1 MQAPTNSIL
10 DGEGERLYV
19 KNFDTARIDKR
30 CLAVVLVLFLLM
42 SCAAAVA
49 QDVRRFV
56 SSKAGDRI
64 SPKPVLQFAP
74 GGDSATVNFAIDEN
88 VRYQKM
94 DGFGA
99 SFLEAGL
106 ICLNRLPPAKR
117 ESVLRALFDPDTG
130 AGFSAMKTVI
140 ASTDF
145 MSAGPFYSYD
155 GVPGDVAMNHFSI
168 ARDLGP
174 NGLITFIKLARR
186 YGNFVLQAP
195 MDYPPDWML
204 IDVNKN
210 QDVNPRY
217 YDALAHYCL
226 RYLQE
231 YEKHGVFVDYLSLF
245 NEPDIYTK
253 IPYNEIDALL
263 KDHVGP
269 LFKKEGIRTRIMLS
283 EAPNREDAARNY
295 PLVLD
300 DPAARQYVSVVPYHG
315 YDNQDWDKILNLHRQ
330 YPDLPLWMT
339 EVCYAYDSGTP
350 KSMPL
355 PRFDFEDGDY
365 WGNQIFNDLEVY
377 TSAWIY
383 WNMILDEKGGP
394 WSVSKIHGNP
404 DPNVQH
410 PVVIVDRH
418 SKKVTYTGLYYYLAH
433 FSKFVR
439 PGDIRVKTTG
449 SLDGVRVMAFQAPD
463 GSIVAELMNSKKED
477 VEVGVKFHDRVLRM
491 KLPATSITTA
501 LWSGKPAKAEAAGD
515 VGADAFV
522 RPAEHGEAY
531 PHGSPLTL
539 SLRHP
544 TR

>member
-1 MQAPTNSIL
+1 MKRSKAQRRK
-10 DGEGERLYV
+10 GYV
-19 KNFDTARIDKR
+19 VATSAIFFLVACTAT
-30 CLAVVLVLFLLM
+30 
-42 SCAAAVA
+42 VA
-49 QDVRRFV
+49 QDVRLFV
-56 SSKAGDRI
+56 SSKAGDRM
-64 SPKPVLQFAP
+64 SSKPALRFEQDKDPSIIQFE
-74 GGDSATVNFAIDEN
+74 IDDD
-88 VRYQKM
+88 VTYQRI

-106 ICLNRLPPAKR
+106 ICLNSLPPGER
-117 ESVLRALFDPDTG
+117 ESVLRALFDPEKG

-155 GVPGDVAMNHFSI
+155 DVPGDVAMSHFSI
-168 ARDLGP
+168 ARDLEP

-186 YGNFVLQAP
+186 YGKFVLQAP

-204 IDVNKN
+204 FDVNKN
-210 QDVNPRY
+210 QDVNSQY
-217 YDALAHYCL
+217 YDALARYYL

-253 IPYNEIDALL
+253 IPYNAIDVLL
-263 KDHVGP
+263 RDHVGP
-269 LFKKEGIRTRIMLS
+269 LFKKERIRTRIMLS

-300 DPAARQYVSVVPYHG
+300 DPAARQYVSVAPYHG
-315 YDNQDWDKILNLHRQ
+315 YDNKDWDKILNLHRQ

-339 EVCYAYDSGTP
+339 EVCYAYDAGTP

-365 WGNQIFNDLEVY
+365 WGNQIFNDLEVD

-394 WSVSKIHGNP
+394 WSVSEIHGNP

-410 PVVIVDRH
+410 PVVIIDRR
-418 SKKVTYTGLYYYLAH
+418 SKKVTYTGLYYYLTH

-439 PGDIRVKTTG
+439 PGDVRIKTTG
-449 SLDGVRVMAFQAPD
+449 PLDGVRVMAFKAPD
-463 GSIVAELMNSKKED
+463 GEIVTELMNSKDKD
-477 VEVGVKFHDRVLRM
+477 VEIAVKFHDRVLRL
-491 KLPATSITTA
+491 KLPAISITTA
-501 LWSGKPAKAEAAGD
+501 LWSSKSAKAEAAEH
-515 VGADAFV
+515 
-522 RPAEHGEAY
+522 AEEIKGKT
-531 PHGSPLTL
+531 GS
-539 SLRHP
+539 
-544 TR
+544 

>member
-1 MQAPTNSIL
+1 MQALANSGVCTIL
-10 DGEGERLYV
+10 DGEGREIVREDLEI
-19 KNFDTARIDKR
+19 AQIDKR
-30 CLAVVLVLFLLM
+30 CLAMFLGVFLLM
-42 SCAAAVA
+42 SGVATVA
-49 QDVRRFV
+49 QGVQTLV

-64 SPKPVLQFAP
+64 TPKPILRFEPAR
-74 GGDSATVNFAIDEN
+74 DSGAANFEIDDA
-88 VRYQKM
+88 VTYQKM

-106 ICLNRLPPAKR
+106 ICLNSLPASER
-117 ESVLRALFDPDTG
+117 ESVLRALFDPEKG

-145 MSAGPFYSYD
+145 MSAGSFYSYD
-155 GVPGDVAMNHFSI
+155 DVPGDVAMSHFSV

-186 YGNFVLQAP
+186 YGKFVLQAP

-204 IDVNKN
+204 FDVNKN
-210 QDVNPRY
+210 QDVNPQY
-217 YDALAHYCL
+217 YDALARYYL

-231 YEKHGVFVDYLSLF
+231 YEKHGIFVDYLSLF

-269 LFKKEGIRTRIMLS
+269 LLKKEGIRTRIMLS
-283 EAPNREDAARNY
+283 EAPDRDDAARNY
-295 PLVLD
+295 PLLLD

-315 YDNQDWDKILNLHRQ
+315 YDNKDWDKIVNLHRQ

-339 EVCYAYDSGTP
+339 EVCYAYDAGTP
-350 KSMPL
+350 KSMLL

-365 WGNQIFNDLEVY
+365 WGNQIFNDLEVD

-394 WSVSKIHGNP
+394 WSGSEIHGDP
-404 DPNVQH
+404 DPNIQH
-410 PVVIVDRH
+410 PVVIIDRR

-439 PGDIRVKTTG
+439 PGDIRIKTAG
-449 SLDGVRVMAFQAPD
+449 SLDGVRVMAFKAPD
-463 GSIVAELMNSKKED
+463 GKIVAEIMNSKDKD
-477 VEVGVKFHDRVLRM
+477 VEIGVKFQGRVLRV
-491 KLPATSITTA
+491 KLPAISITTA
-501 LWSGKPAKAEAAGD
+501 LWNSKSAKAETAGRAHQARSKM
-515 VGADAFV
+515 G
-522 RPAEHGEAY
+522 G
-531 PHGSPLTL
+531 
-539 SLRHP
+539 
-544 TR
+544 

>member
-1 MQAPTNSIL
+1 MKSLEAEVSGRAYL
-10 DGEGERLYV
+10 FG
-19 KNFDTARIDKR
+19 F
-30 CLAVVLVLFLLM
+30 AVFLLAA
-42 SCAAAVA
+42 CAVTGA

-64 SPKPVLQFAP
+64 TPKAVVHFE
-74 GGDSATVNFAIDEN
+74 GHDSFPANFVINDE
-88 VRYQKM
+88 VKYQKI

-106 ICLNRLPPAKR
+106 MCLNSLPVSER
-117 ESVLRALFDPDTG
+117 ESVVRALFDPEKG

-155 GVPGDVAMNHFSI
+155 GVPGDVDMNHFSI

-174 NGLITFIKLARR
+174 NGLITFIKMARR

-204 IDVNKN
+204 VDVNRN
-210 QDVNPRY
+210 QDLNPRY
-217 YDALAHYCL
+217 YDALARYYL

-231 YEKHGVFVDYLSLF
+231 YDKQGVFIDYLSLF

-253 IPYNEIDALL
+253 IPYNEIDVLL

-269 LFKKEGIRTRIMLS
+269 LLKKENIRTRIMLS

-295 PLVLD
+295 PMVLD
-300 DPAARQYVSVVPYHG
+300 DPAARRYVSVAPYHG
-315 YDNQDWDKILNLHRQ
+315 YDDKNWDKISSLHRR

-339 EVCYAYDSGTP
+339 EVCYAYDAGTP

-365 WGNQIFNDLEVY
+365 WGNQIFNDLEVF

-394 WSVSKIHGNP
+394 WSVSEIHGNP

-410 PVVIVDRH
+410 PVVIINRK
-418 SKKVTYTGLYYYLAH
+418 SKNVTYTGLYYYLAH

-439 PGDIRVKTTG
+439 PGDVRIESTG
-449 SLDGVRVMAFQAPD
+449 SLDGVRVMAFKTPD
-463 GSIVAELMNSKKED
+463 GGIVTELMNSRNKD
-477 VEVGVKFHDRVLRM
+477 VEASVKFHDRMVRLT
-491 KLPATSITTA
+491 LPAISITTA
-501 LWSGKPAKAEAAGD
+501 LWNNQGGEMDRAANNN
-515 VGADAFV
+515 
-522 RPAEHGEAY
+522 PQ
-531 PHGSPLTL
+531 LTK
-539 SLRHP
+539 
-544 TR
+544 

>member
-1 MQAPTNSIL
+1 M
-10 DGEGERLYV
+10 ERSKAQTTKRYAVATLAIFFLV
-19 KNFDTARIDKR
+19 ACTAT
-30 CLAVVLVLFLLM
+30 
-42 SCAAAVA
+42 VA

-64 SPKPVLQFAP
+64 SSKPTLRFEQDR
-74 GGDSATVNFAIDEN
+74 DSSIVKFEIDDD
-88 VRYQKM
+88 VTYQRI
-94 DGFGA
+94 DGVGA

-106 ICLNRLPPAKR
+106 ICLNSLPPGER
-117 ESVLRALFDPDTG
+117 DSVLRALFDREKG

-155 GVPGDVAMNHFSI
+155 DVPGDVAMSHFSI
-168 ARDLGP
+168 ARDLEP

-186 YGNFVLQAP
+186 YGKFVLQAP

-204 IDVNKN
+204 IDVSKN
-210 QDVNPRY
+210 QDVSPQY
-217 YDALAHYCL
+217 YDALARYYL
-226 RYLQE
+226 RYLEE

-263 KDHVGP
+263 RDHVGP
-269 LFKKEGIRTRIMLS
+269 LFTKQDIRTRIMLS

-295 PLVLD
+295 PLVLN
-300 DPAARQYVSVVPYHG
+300 DPAARQYVSVAPYHG
-315 YDNQDWDKILNLHRQ
+315 YDNKDWDKILDLHRQ

-339 EVCYAYDSGTP
+339 EVCYAYDAGTS

-394 WSVSKIHGNP
+394 WSVSEIHGNP

-410 PVVIVDRH
+410 PVVIIDRH
-418 SKKVTYTGLYYYLAH
+418 SGKVTYTGLYYYLAH

-439 PGDIRVKTTG
+439 PGDIRVQTAG
-449 SLDGVRVMAFQAPD
+449 SLAGVRVMAFKAPD
-463 GSIVAELMNSKKED
+463 GKMVAELMNSKDED
-477 VEVGVKFHDRVLRM
+477 VETSLRFHDRVLRV
-491 KLPATSITTA
+491 KLPAISITTA
-501 LWSGKPAKAEAAGD
+501 LWNPESAQAGAVRNAVVEAK
-515 VGADAFV
+515 F
-522 RPAEHGEAY
+522 
-531 PHGSPLTL
+531 
-539 SLRHP
+539 
-544 TR
+544 

>member
-1 MQAPTNSIL
+1 M
-10 DGEGERLYV
+10 
-19 KNFDTARIDKR
+19 KNCETARIDKGR
-30 CLAVVLVLFLLM
+30 LAKVIAVFLLM
-42 SCAAAVA
+42 SCVASVA
-49 QDVRRFV
+49 QNVQTFV
-56 SSKAGDRI
+56 SSRAGDRI
-64 SPKPVLQFAP
+64 TRKPILRFERDRDPKA
-74 GGDSATVNFAIDEN
+74 ANFEIDDL
-88 VRYQKM
+88 VTYQKI

-106 ICLNRLPPAKR
+106 ICLNSLPQNER
-117 ESVLRALFDPDTG
+117 ESVLRALFDPDKG

-155 GVPGDVAMNHFSI
+155 DVPGDVTLEHFSI

-186 YGNFVLQAP
+186 YGKFVLQAP

-210 QDVNPRY
+210 QDVNPQY
-217 YDALAHYCL
+217 YDALAHYYL
-226 RYLQE
+226 RYLKE
-231 YEKHGVFVDYLSLF
+231 YEKHGIFVDYLSLF

-263 KDHVGP
+263 RDHVGP
-269 LFKKEGIRTRIMLS
+269 LFMKQDIRTRIMLS

-295 PLVLD
+295 PLVLN
-300 DPAARQYVSVVPYHG
+300 DPAARQYVSVAPYHG
-315 YDNQDWDKILNLHRQ
+315 YDNKDWDKILDLHRK

-339 EVCYAYDSGTP
+339 EVCYAYDAGTP

-394 WSVSKIHGNP
+394 WSVSEIHGNP
-404 DPNVQH
+404 DPNIQH
-410 PVVIVDRH
+410 PVVIIDRH

-439 PGDIRVKTTG
+439 PGAIRIKTIG
-449 SLDGVRVMAFQAPD
+449 SDDGVRVMAFKAPD
-463 GSIVAELMNSKKED
+463 GKIVAELMNSKRED
-477 VEVGVKFHDRVLRM
+477 VEVGVTFHDRVLRL
-491 KLPATSITTA
+491 KLPAISITTA
-501 LWSGKPAKAEAAGD
+501 LWNIESVKAQATTM
-515 VGADAFV
+515 
-522 RPAEHGEAY
+522 RTGEERYQA
-531 PHGSPLTL
+531 
-539 SLRHP
+539 

>member
-1 MQAPTNSIL
+1 M
-10 DGEGERLYV
+10 
-19 KNFDTARIDKR
+19 KNCETARIDKGR
-30 CLAVVLVLFLLM
+30 LAKAIAVFLLM
-42 SCAAAVA
+42 SCVASVA
-49 QDVRRFV
+49 QNVQIFV

-64 SPKPVLQFAP
+64 TRKPILRFEPDRDPRA
-74 GGDSATVNFAIDEN
+74 ANFEINDL
-88 VRYQKM
+88 VTYQKI

-106 ICLNRLPPAKR
+106 ICLNSLPPNER
-117 ESVLRALFDPDTG
+117 ESVLRALFDPHKG

-155 GVPGDVAMNHFSI
+155 DVPGDVTLEHFSI

-186 YGNFVLQAP
+186 YGKFVLQAP

-217 YDALAHYCL
+217 YDALARYYL
-226 RYLQE
+226 RYLKE
-231 YEKHGVFVDYLSLF
+231 YEKHGVFVDYISLF

-263 KDHVGP
+263 RDHVGP
-269 LFKKEGIRTRIMLS
+269 LFMKQDIRTRIMLS

-295 PLVLD
+295 PLVLN
-300 DPAARQYVSVVPYHG
+300 DPAARQYVSVAPYHG
-315 YDNQDWDKILNLHRQ
+315 YDNKDWDKILDLHRQ

-339 EVCYAYDSGTP
+339 EVCYAYDAGTP

-394 WSVSKIHGNP
+394 WSVSEIHGNP
-404 DPNVQH
+404 DPNIQH
-410 PVVIVDRH
+410 PVVIIDRH

-439 PGDIRVKTTG
+439 PGAIRIKTIG
-449 SLDGVRVMAFQAPD
+449 SDDGVRVMAFKAPD
-463 GSIVAELMNSKKED
+463 GKIVAELMNSKRED
-477 VEVGVKFHDRVLRM
+477 VEVGVTFHDRVLRL
-491 KLPATSITTA
+491 KLPAISITTA
-501 LWSGKPAKAEAAGD
+501 LWNIESVKAQATHECGQ
-515 VGADAFV
+515 V
-522 RPAEHGEAY
+522 RNDIRQQDKKINY
-531 PHGSPLTL
+531 
-539 SLRHP
+539 R
-544 TR
+544 

>member
-1 MQAPTNSIL
+1 MQ
-10 DGEGERLYV
+10 GVEV
-19 KNFDTARIDKR
+19 KRKR
-30 CLAVVLVLFLLM
+30 KCLLVAGLAIFLWT
-42 SCAAAVA
+42 SCAFTVA
-49 QDVRRFV
+49 QDVQTFV

-64 SPKPVLQFAP
+64 TPRSVLHFQQ
-74 GGDSATVNFAIDEN
+74 DQDRSTVNFEIDDA
-88 VRYQKM
+88 VAYQKM

-106 ICLNRLPPAKR
+106 ICLNSLPAPER
-117 ESVLRALFDPDTG
+117 ESVLRTLFDPQKG

-155 GVPGDVAMNHFSI
+155 DVRGDVAMTHFSI

-174 NGLITFIKLARR
+174 NGLITFIKQARR

-204 IDVNKN
+204 FDVNKN
-210 QDVNPRY
+210 QDVNPQY
-217 YDALAHYCL
+217 YDALARYYL

-231 YEKHGVFVDYLSLF
+231 YDKHGVFIDYLSLF

-269 LFKKEGIRTRIMLS
+269 LLKKEGIRTRIMLS

-295 PLVLD
+295 PLVLND
-300 DPAARQYVSVVPYHG
+300 AAARQYVSVVPYHG
-315 YDNQDWDKILNLHRQ
+315 YDNQDWDKIVNLHHQ

-339 EVCYAYDSGTP
+339 EVCYAYDAGTP
-350 KSMPL
+350 KSMSL

-394 WSVSKIHGNP
+394 WSVSEIHGNP

-410 PVVIVDRH
+410 PVVIINRR

-439 PGDIRVKTTG
+439 PGAVRIKTTG
-449 SLDGVRVMAFQAPD
+449 SLDGVRVMAFKAPD
-463 GSIVAELMNSKKED
+463 GRIVTELMNSKGED
-477 VEVGVKFHDRVLRM
+477 VEMGVKFHDRVLRL
-491 KLPATSITTA
+491 KLPAISITTA
-501 LWSGKPAKAEAAGD
+501 LWNIGD
-515 VGADAFV
+515 CQDPDQPRCARQV
-522 RPAEHGEAY
+522 RSTTSRPREIHKSITG
-531 PHGSPLTL
+531 
-539 SLRHP
+539 
-544 TR
+544 

>member
-1 MQAPTNSIL
+1 MKSSKAQKRKGYLATTLAIFFL
-10 DGEGERLYV
+10 V
-19 KNFDTARIDKR
+19 ACTAT
-30 CLAVVLVLFLLM
+30 
-42 SCAAAVA
+42 VA
-49 QDVRRFV
+49 QDVRLFV
-56 SSKAGDRI
+56 SSKARDRI
-64 SPKPVLQFAP
+64 SSKPTLRFEQDRDPSIVKFEIDDA
-74 GGDSATVNFAIDEN
+74 VN
-88 VRYQKM
+88 YQRI

-106 ICLNRLPPAKR
+106 ICLNSLPPRER
-117 ESVLRALFDPDTG
+117 ESVLRALFDPEKG

-155 GVPGDVAMNHFSI
+155 DVRGDVAMSHFSI
-168 ARDLGP
+168 ARDLEP

-186 YGNFVLQAP
+186 YGKFVLQAP

-204 IDVNKN
+204 VDVNKN
-210 QDVNPRY
+210 QDVNSKY
-217 YDALAHYCL
+217 YDALARYYL

-253 IPYNEIDALL
+253 IPYNEIDVLL
-263 KDHVGP
+263 RDHVGP
-269 LFKKEGIRTRIMLS
+269 LLKKEGIRTRIMLS

-300 DPAARQYVSVVPYHG
+300 DPAARQYVAVAPYHG
-315 YDNQDWDKILNLHRQ
+315 YDNKDWEQILNLHRQ

-339 EVCYAYDSGTP
+339 EVCYAYDAGTP

-365 WGNQIFNDLEVY
+365 WGNQIFNDLEVD

-394 WSVSKIHGNP
+394 WSVSEIHGNP

-410 PVVIVDRH
+410 PVVIIDRR

-439 PGDIRVKTTG
+439 PGDVRIKTTG
-449 SLDGVRVMAFQAPD
+449 SLDGVRVMAFKAPD
-463 GSIVAELMNSKKED
+463 GEIVTELMNSKDKD
-477 VEVGVKFHDRVLRM
+477 VEMGVKFHDRVLRL
-491 KLPATSITTA
+491 KLPAISITTG
-501 LWSGKPAKAEAAGD
+501 LWSSKSAKAEAAEHAED
-515 VGADAFV
+515 VKSKT
-522 RPAEHGEAY
+522 
-531 PHGSPLTL
+531 GS
-539 SLRHP
+539 
-544 TR
+544 

>member
-1 MQAPTNSIL
+1 LCVTNF
-10 DGEGERLYV
+10 
-19 KNFDTARIDKR
+19 KTARINKV
-30 CLAVVLVLFLLM
+30 CLGMFLAVFLLVF
-42 SCAAAVA
+42 CVVTVA
-49 QDVRRFV
+49 QNVQTFV
-56 SSKAGDRI
+56 SSKAGDRM
-64 SPKPVLQFAP
+64 SPKPVLRFEQKRNA
-74 GGDSATVNFAIDEN
+74 ATVNFEIDD
-88 VRYQKM
+88 VVTYQKI

-106 ICLNRLPPAKR
+106 ICLNSLPQSER
-117 ESVLRALFDPDTG
+117 ESVLRALFDPDKG

-155 GVPGDVAMNHFSI
+155 DVAGDVAMNHFSI

-186 YGNFVLQAP
+186 YGRFVLQAP

-204 IDVNKN
+204 IDVNEN
-210 QDVNPRY
+210 QDVNPQY
-217 YDALAHYCL
+217 YDALAHYYL
-226 RYLQE
+226 RYLRD

-253 IPYNEIDALL
+253 IPYNEIEVLL
-263 KDHVGP
+263 KEHVGP
-269 LFKKEGIRTRIMLS
+269 LLKKEGIRTRIMLS

-295 PLVLD
+295 PFVLD
-300 DPAARQYVSVVPYHG
+300 DSAARQYVSVAPYHG
-315 YDNQDWDKILNLHRQ
+315 YDNKDWDKILNLHRE

-339 EVCYAYDSGTP
+339 EVCYAYDAGTP

-394 WSVSKIHGNP
+394 WSVSEIHGNP

-410 PVVIVDRH
+410 PVVIIDRH
-418 SKKVTYTGLYYYLAH
+418 SKQVTYTGLYYYLAH

-439 PGDIRVKTTG
+439 PGAIRVKTTG
-449 SLDGVRVMAFQAPD
+449 SLSGVRVMAFKAPH
-463 GSIVAELMNSKKED
+463 GKIVTEVMNSKHED
-477 VEVGVKFHDRVLRM
+477 VEMSVKFHDRVLRL
-491 KLPATSITTA
+491 KLPAISITTA
-501 LWSGKPAKAEAAGD
+501 FWNSENIKAQTTQNAPE
-515 VGADAFV
+515 
-522 RPAEHGEAY
+522 R
-531 PHGSPLTL
+531 
-539 SLRHP
+539 
-544 TR
+544 

>member
-1 MQAPTNSIL
+1 MKNSEAEERGRGYLVATFAIL
-10 DGEGERLYV
+10 FFFFFV
-19 KNFDTARIDKR
+19 ASTAT
-30 CLAVVLVLFLLM
+30 
-42 SCAAAVA
+42 VA
-49 QDVRRFV
+49 QNVQRFV

-64 SPKPVLQFAP
+64 TPKPVLHFQQDQDP
-74 GGDSATVNFAIDEN
+74 SAVKFEINDDIT
-88 VRYQKM
+88 YQKM

-99 SFLEAGL
+99 SFLEAGI
-106 ICLNRLPPAKR
+106 ICLNSLPPSER

-130 AGFSAMKTVI
+130 AGFSLMKTVI

-155 GVPGDVAMNHFSI
+155 GVPGDVAMKHFSI

-186 YGNFVLQAP
+186 YGKFVLQAP

-204 IDVNKN
+204 VDVNKN
-210 QDVNPRY
+210 QDVNPQY
-217 YDALAHYCL
+217 YDALARYYL

-231 YEKHGVFVDYLSLF
+231 YEKQGVFVDYLSLF

-253 IPYNEIDALL
+253 IPYNEIDTLL
-263 KDHVGP
+263 RDHVGP
-269 LFKKEGIRTRIMLS
+269 LFRKESIRTRIMLS

-300 DPAARQYVSVVPYHG
+300 DSAARQYVSVAPYHG
-315 YDNQDWDKILNLHRQ
+315 YDNKDWDKILNLHRQ

-339 EVCYAYDSGTP
+339 EVCYAYDAGTP
-350 KSMPL
+350 KSMSL

-377 TSAWIY
+377 TSGWIY

-394 WSVSKIHGNP
+394 WSVSEIHGNP

-410 PVVIVDRH
+410 PVVIVDRRT
-418 SKKVTYTGLYYYLAH
+418 KKVTYTGLYYYLVH

-439 PGDIRVKTTG
+439 PGDIRIKTSG
-449 SLDGVRVMAFQAPD
+449 SLDGVRVMAFKTPD
-463 GSIVAELMNSKKED
+463 GKIVTELMNSRRED
-477 VEVGVKFHDRVLRM
+477 VEVGVTFHDRVLRL
-491 KLPATSITTA
+491 KLPAISITTA
-501 LWSGKPAKAEAAGD
+501 LWNIESAKAQTSQNALD
-515 VGADAFV
+515 
-522 RPAEHGEAY
+522 R
-531 PHGSPLTL
+531 
-539 SLRHP
+539 
-544 TR
+544 

>member
-1 MQAPTNSIL
+1 M
-10 DGEGERLYV
+10 
-19 KNFDTARIDKR
+19 NFDTKRIDKGCR
-30 CLAVVLVLFLLM
+30 AAVLAVFLLM
-42 SCAAAVA
+42 CCVATVA
-49 QDVRRFV
+49 QDVHAFV
-56 SSKAGDRI
+56 SSKAGDRM
-64 SPKPVLQFAP
+64 SPGAGLQFEQN
-74 GGDSATVNFAIDEN
+74 GSSGSANFEIDDAIT
-88 VRYQKM
+88 YQKI

-99 SFLEAGL
+99 SFQEAGL
-106 ICLNRLPPAKR
+106 VSLNSLPR
-117 ESVLRALFDPDTG
+117 SERDSVLRALFDPEKG

-155 GVPGDVAMNHFSI
+155 DVRGDVSLKHFSI

-186 YGNFVLQAP
+186 YGTFVLQAP
-195 MDYPPDWML
+195 MDYPPDWMM

-217 YDALAHYCL
+217 YDALARYYL
-226 RYLQE
+226 RYLRE
-231 YEKHGVFVDYLSLF
+231 YDKHGVLIDYLSLF

-253 IPYNEIDALL
+253 IPYNEIDTLL
-263 KDHVGP
+263 KEHVGP
-269 LFKKEGIRTRIMLS
+269 LLKKEGIRTRIMLS

-300 DPAARQYVSVVPYHG
+300 DSAARQYVSVAPYHG
-315 YDNQDWDKILNLHRQ
+315 YDNKDWDKILDLHRE

-339 EVCYAYDSGTP
+339 EVCYAYDAGTP
-350 KSMPL
+350 KSMSL

-394 WSVSKIHGNP
+394 WSVSEIHGNP

-410 PVVIVDRH
+410 PVVIIDRH
-418 SKKVTYTGLYYYLAH
+418 SKQVTYTGLYYYLAH

-439 PGDIRVKTTG
+439 PGAMRVKTTG
-449 SLDGVRVMAFQAPD
+449 SLEGVRVMAFKAPD
-463 GSIVAELMNSKKED
+463 GKIVAELMNSRRED
-477 VEVGVKFHDRVLRM
+477 VDMRVKFHEQVLRL
-491 KLPATSITTA
+491 KLPAMSITTA
-501 LWSGKPAKAEAAGD
+501 LWNAATIQPESGPHD
-515 VGADAFV
+515 VH
-522 RPAEHGEAY
+522 R
-531 PHGSPLTL
+531 
-539 SLRHP
+539 
-544 TR
+544 

>member
-1 MQAPTNSIL
+1 MP
-10 DGEGERLYV
+10 R
-19 KNFDTARIDKR
+19 
-30 CLAVVLVLFLLM
+30 
-42 SCAAAVA
+42 AATVA
-49 QDVRRFV
+49 QDVQRFV
-56 SSKAGDRI
+56 SSKAGDRLT
-64 SPKPVLQFAP
+64 PQPVLHFQQDQDPSTGTFQIS
-74 GGDSATVNFAIDEN
+74 DDIT
-88 VRYQKM
+88 YQKI

-106 ICLNRLPPAKR
+106 ICLNRLPPKQR
-117 ESVLRALFDPDTG
+117 ESVLRALFAPEKG

-155 GVPGDVAMNHFSI
+155 DVRGDVAMNHFSI

-186 YGNFVLQAP
+186 YGKFVLQAP

-204 IDVNKN
+204 VDVNKN
-210 QDVNPRY
+210 QDVNPQY
-217 YDALAHYCL
+217 YDALARYYL

-269 LFKKEGIRTRIMLS
+269 LLKKEGIRTQIMLS
-283 EAPNREDAARNY
+283 EAPDREDAARNY

-300 DPAARQYVSVVPYHG
+300 DPAAREYVSVAPYHG
-315 YDNQDWDKILNLHRQ
+315 YDNKDWDKILNLHRL

-339 EVCYAYDSGTP
+339 EVCYAYDAGTP

-365 WGNQIFNDLEVY
+365 WGNQIFNDLEVD

-394 WSVSKIHGNP
+394 WSVSEIHGNP

-410 PVVIVDRH
+410 PVVIIHRR

-439 PGDIRVKTTG
+439 PGDIRIKTAG
-449 SLDGVRVMAFQAPD
+449 SLDGVRVMAFKAPD
-463 GSIVAELMNSKKED
+463 GGIVTELMNSKDED
-477 VEVGVKFHDRVLRM
+477 VEMGVKFHGRVLRLR
-491 KLPATSITTA
+491 LPAVSITTA
-501 LWSGKPAKAEAAGD
+501 LWSSKSAKAKAVKRSQQEKSTTG
-515 VGADAFV
+515 G
-522 RPAEHGEAY
+522 
-531 PHGSPLTL
+531 
-539 SLRHP
+539 
-544 TR
+544 

>member
-1 MQAPTNSIL
+1 MKRSKAQRRK
-10 DGEGERLYV
+10 GYV
-19 KNFDTARIDKR
+19 VATSAIFFLVACTAT
-30 CLAVVLVLFLLM
+30 
-42 SCAAAVA
+42 VA
-49 QDVRRFV
+49 QDVRLFV
-56 SSKAGDRI
+56 SSKAGDRM
-64 SPKPVLQFAP
+64 SSKPALRFEQDKDPSIIQFE
-74 GGDSATVNFAIDEN
+74 IDDD
-88 VRYQKM
+88 VTYQRI

-106 ICLNRLPPAKR
+106 ICLNSLPPGER
-117 ESVLRALFDPDTG
+117 ESVLRALFDPEKG

-155 GVPGDVAMNHFSI
+155 DVPGDVAMSHFSI
-168 ARDLGP
+168 ARDLEP

-186 YGNFVLQAP
+186 YGKFVLQAP

-204 IDVNKN
+204 FDVNKN
-210 QDVNPRY
+210 QDVNSQY
-217 YDALAHYCL
+217 YDALARYYL

-253 IPYNEIDALL
+253 IPYNAIDVLL
-263 KDHVGP
+263 RDHVGP
-269 LFKKEGIRTRIMLS
+269 LFKKERIRTRIMLS

-300 DPAARQYVSVVPYHG
+300 DPAARQYVSVAPYHG
-315 YDNQDWDKILNLHRQ
+315 YDNKDWDKILNLHRQ

-339 EVCYAYDSGTP
+339 EVCYAYDAGTP

-365 WGNQIFNDLEVY
+365 WGNQIFNDLEVD

-394 WSVSKIHGNP
+394 WSVSEIHGNP

-410 PVVIVDRH
+410 PVVIIDRR

-439 PGDIRVKTTG
+439 PGDVRIKTTG
-449 SLDGVRVMAFQAPD
+449 PLDGVRVMAFKAPD
-463 GSIVAELMNSKKED
+463 GEIVTELMNSKDKD
-477 VEVGVKFHDRVLRM
+477 VEIAVKFHDRVLRL
-491 KLPATSITTA
+491 KLPAISITTA
-501 LWSGKPAKAEAAGD
+501 LWSSKSAKAEAAEH
-515 VGADAFV
+515 
-522 RPAEHGEAY
+522 AEEIKGKT
-531 PHGSPLTL
+531 GS
-539 SLRHP
+539 
-544 TR
+544 

>member
-1 MQAPTNSIL
+1 
-10 DGEGERLYV
+10 
-19 KNFDTARIDKR
+19 
-30 CLAVVLVLFLLM
+30 M
-42 SCAAAVA
+42 SCVASVA
-49 QDVRRFV
+49 QNVQTFV
-56 SSKAGDRI
+56 SSRAGDRI
-64 SPKPVLQFAP
+64 TRKPILRFERDRDPRA
-74 GGDSATVNFAIDEN
+74 ANFEIDDL
-88 VRYQKM
+88 VTYQKI

-106 ICLNRLPPAKR
+106 ICLNSLPQNER
-117 ESVLRALFDPDTG
+117 ESVLRALFDPDKG

-155 GVPGDVAMNHFSI
+155 DVPGDVTLEHFSI

-186 YGNFVLQAP
+186 YGKFVLQAP

-210 QDVNPRY
+210 QDVNPQY
-217 YDALAHYCL
+217 YDALAHYYL
-226 RYLQE
+226 RYLKE
-231 YEKHGVFVDYLSLF
+231 YEKHGIFVDYLSLF

-263 KDHVGP
+263 RDHVGP
-269 LFKKEGIRTRIMLS
+269 LFMKQDIRTRIMLS

-295 PLVLD
+295 PLVLN
-300 DPAARQYVSVVPYHG
+300 DPAARQYVSVAPYHG
-315 YDNQDWDKILNLHRQ
+315 YDNKDWDKILDLHRK

-339 EVCYAYDSGTP
+339 EVCYAYDAGTP
-350 KSMPL
+350 KSMSL

-394 WSVSKIHGNP
+394 WSVSEIHGNP
-404 DPNVQH
+404 DPNIQH
-410 PVVIVDRH
+410 PVVIIDRH

-439 PGDIRVKTTG
+439 PGAIRIKTIG
-449 SLDGVRVMAFQAPD
+449 SDDGVRVMAFKAPD
-463 GSIVAELMNSKKED
+463 GKIVAELMNSKRED
-477 VEVGVKFHDRVLRM
+477 VEVGVTFHDRVLRL
-491 KLPATSITTA
+491 KLPAISITTA
-501 LWSGKPAKAEAAGD
+501 LWNIESVKAQATTM
-515 VGADAFV
+515 
-522 RPAEHGEAY
+522 RTGEERYQA
-531 PHGSPLTL
+531 
-539 SLRHP
+539 